1 MNRAALVLLGGAAL
15 AGCVGPR
22 PEPPAAAVVSPPPVW
37 RDGTATSGGAIA
49 SRWWEQF
56 SDPVLSQ
63 VVETA
68 LANNTDVAIA
78 ASRVEEA
85 RAQFRQAR
93 SQQLPSVDAAAGGDR
108 DRSVN
113 AFGQGVDQ
121 WAGQGEVQ
129 ASFDLDL
136 FGRLAKSTAAARAQL
151 LATQDSRDNV
161 RLAVATSA
169 ANGYV
174 TLCALDARLAVLR
187 ETLTARAAALKL
199 TERRAN
205 AGYSSRLDLAQA
217 QAEYQAT
224 AQQIPAAEL
233 AIARQENG
241 LSILL
246 GREPG
251 AIARG
256 QPLDSIALPAV
267 PVLVPSRLLDRRP
280 DVAAAANQIVAA
292 DRSLD
297 AARAAFMPDI
307 KLSASGGAVASTL
320 LSNPISIFS
329 LGGSILAPL
338 FEGGRLRAQADAAA
352 ARRDQAAF
360 AFRRVALNAF
370 REVEDGMAAEQRDR
384 EQEAALEA
392 QRVALA
398 DALRLADSRYRAGY
412 SPYLEFLDAQRALL
426 AADLALVQSRAD
438 RLTSAIFLYQAVG
451 GGWSPEPGGP
461 ARKRY
466 DP

>member
-1 MNRAALVLLGGAAL
+1 MSRSRRRGSRRL
-15 AGCVGPR
+15 AR
-22 PEPPAAAVVSPPPVW
+22 NSVW
-37 RDGTATSGGAIA
+37 RGRS
-49 SRWWEQF
+49 
-56 SDPVLSQ
+56 
-63 VVETA
+63 
-68 LANNTDVAIA
+68 NC
-78 ASRVEEA
+78 
-85 RAQFRQAR
+85 RAWTPP
-93 SQQLPSVDAAAGGDR
+93 LGGDR

-113 AFGQGVDQ
+113 AFGKGVDQ
-121 WAGQGEVQ
+121 WAGQGEIQ

-151 LATQDSRDNV
+151 LASQDSRDNV

-174 TLCALDARLAVLR
+174 TLRALDARLAVLR
-187 ETLTARAAALKL
+187 DTLVARAAALKL

-217 QAEYQAT
+217 QAEYQGT

-233 AIARQENG
+233 AVARQENG

-251 AIARG
+251 AVIRG
-256 QPLDSIALPAV
+256 KPLDAISLPQV
-267 PVLVPSRLLDRRP
+267 PVLVPSRSLERRP

-297 AARAAFMPDI
+297 AARAAFMPDVR
-307 KLSASGGAVASTL
+307 LSASGGAVASSL
-320 LSNPISIFS
+320 LGDPISIFS

-338 FEGGRLRAQADAAA
+338 FEGGRLRAQADVAS

-360 AFRRVALNAF
+360 AYRQVALNAF
-370 REVEDGMAAEQRDR
+370 REVEDGMAAQQRDQ

-392 QRVALA
+392 QRTALA
-398 DALRLADSRYRAGY
+398 NCVSTCRQSLSRRLFALSRVSRCTNVRCSRPT
-412 SPYLEFLDAQRALL
+412 SPLSNRVPID
-426 AADLALVQSRAD
+426 
-438 RLTSAIFLYQAVG
+438 
-451 GGWSPEPGGP
+451 
-461 ARKRY
+461 
-466 DP
+466 